1 MGGCASPRCERNLS
15 YWGKEHCHQYRHGK
29 NPNLPFTLIDEG
41 NTASANTAALYTDS
55 LTGGSNW
62 YKDISSMKVL
72 DIGNKRKGYYLN
84 GLKGRNRQNLR
95 AKICQIVICFL
106 SKCSSIAWAFQ
117 SVKKQ
122 HWLNFA
128 GSGVGLLCRPYYIG
142 ENSRVPSIHHL
153 YGSNTT
159 LPKSWTDDTHGIC
172 TQYALWKSAAAWWDT
187 TFWKFIAWHI
197 PYLVVYKNCNW
208 FYARFPPRRRRPSGL
223 CAEKSACVR
232 S

>member
-1 MGGCASPRCERNLS
+1 
-15 YWGKEHCHQYRHGK
+15 
-29 NPNLPFTLIDEG
+29 
-41 NTASANTAALYTDS
+41 
-55 LTGGSNW
+55 
-62 YKDISSMKVL
+62 MKVL

-153 YGSNTT
+153 YGSNTYCRIH
-159 LPKSWTDDTHGIC
+159 KSVIRMEYVHNTHC
-172 TQYALWKSAAAWWDT
+172 E
-187 TFWKFIAWHI
+187 
-197 PYLVVYKNCNW
+197 N
-208 FYARFPPRRRRPSGL
+208 PPRSNRRYILKIYFLTYRCRQDL
-223 CAEKSACVR
+223 CANLLAGSG
-232 S
+232 